1 MIRNHYSAKL
11 SALDLEMIRHVPP
24 GGNWKDIPETVP
36 SKRLEQ
42 IRASYAAGKGSRSTY
57 YGRLHPDNPAYT
69 ITTYFNRPG
78 NGCFVHYDFAG
89 GQHRLISHREAAR
102 LQSFPD
108 NFVFVS
114 SKGSICKQ
122 IGNAVPPL
130 LAYQIALAF
139 PGVGNFV
146 DLFCGAGGLSLGFH
160 WAGWNGLISNDIDR
174 GFLETHTHNIGTQA
188 ILGNI
193 VDDSVLNEIVNTTKE
208 KSHPDTPCI
217 LLGGPPCQG
226 FSTAGNARSMGD
238 ARNHLFKSY
247 AKVLQSVQPDYFVFE
262 NVPGLLSMEGGKVL
276 VMVKHTLAE
285 AGYGIDVWKLNSENY
300 GVPQRRQ
307 RILLIGTREGKERLS
322 MPTPITQFK
331 QQYCLTTS
339 PQIFSVC
346 ESLDDLPPV
355 QPGEDACSLPYRGE
369 PSNVFQQF
377 ARGYITPAEYI
388 ERIRMGER
396 K

>member
-1 MIRNHYSAKL
+1 
-11 SALDLEMIRHVPP
+11 
-24 GGNWKDIPETVP
+24 
-36 SKRLEQ
+36 
-42 IRASYAAGKGSRSTY
+42 
-57 YGRLHPDNPAYT
+57 
-69 ITTYFNRPG
+69 
-78 NGCFVHYDFAG
+78 
-89 GQHRLISHREAAR
+89 
-102 LQSFPD
+102 
-108 NFVFVS
+108 
-114 SKGSICKQ
+114 
-122 IGNAVPPL
+122 
-130 LAYQIALAF
+130 
-139 PGVGNFV
+139 
-146 DLFCGAGGLSLGFH
+146 
-160 WAGWNGLISNDIDR
+160 
-174 GFLETHTHNIGTQA
+174 
-188 ILGNI
+188 
-193 VDDSVLNEIVNTTKE
+193 
-208 KSHPDTPCI
+208 
-217 LLGGPPCQG
+217 
-226 FSTAGNARSMGD
+226 
-238 ARNHLFKSY
+238 
-247 AKVLQSVQPDYFVFE
+247 
-262 NVPGLLSMEGGKVL
+262 MEGGKVL